1 MKILNFGINFV
12 NTISNKTCSFGAKVH
27 NDKLERSPENDKF
40 VRTSANSINLSK
52 KKLSLADMEIA
63 ASNLKDIKDEKL
75 LNDELLYFLEPKID
89 AKGKATFTPSQALVI
104 DAAHRKIEYFKK
116 LSKELHS
123 TAKKYGDDCADQ
135 MRDVFGGN
143 KGLGQYIVY
152 RVKDSES
159 IYNKLIKEYKDNKVN
174 GEMLDIL
181 SQKFCRMHVDD
192 LDKDDKEILKI
203 AVKQGEIK
211 FEPKDYRK
219 VADILKST
227 KKDYVESVNYIKD
240 LVGTRLVLPEGSE
253 KELKLVEKYITKA
266 IQNGDLQITR
276 VSNYHANHILP
287 YIQHDTA
294 KYWKQLVPGLK
305 VVETSEVRKK
315 NGYTTTQMNIVH
327 NIPTKN
333 GVKEIL
339 GEFQI
344 RTQELNYIGN
354 VEHIIYDILQ
364 NKNISKNIPELKEYY
379 DKIGIEK
386 AVKEVF
392 NDKKKEQAYF
402 NYEKAMYYWV
412 RNNETQTDAN
422 RRYRKPRLYEYG
434 LDDYWNLLSFDS
446 LQRISKRASEIQKK
460 YEKTNKLEKK

>member
-1 MKILNFGINFV
+1 
-12 NTISNKTCSFGAKVH
+12 
-27 NDKLERSPENDKF
+27 
-40 VRTSANSINLSK
+40 
-52 KKLSLADMEIA
+52 
-63 ASNLKDIKDEKL
+63 
-75 LNDELLYFLEPKID
+75 
-89 AKGKATFTPSQALVI
+89 
-104 DAAHRKIEYFKK
+104 
-116 LSKELHS
+116 
-123 TAKKYGDDCADQ
+123 
-135 MRDVFGGN
+135 
-143 KGLGQYIVY
+143 
-152 RVKDSES
+152 
-159 IYNKLIKEYKDNKVN
+159 
-174 GEMLDIL
+174 
-181 SQKFCRMHVDD
+181 MHVDD

-422 RRYRKPRLYEYG
+422 RRYPKPRLYEYG